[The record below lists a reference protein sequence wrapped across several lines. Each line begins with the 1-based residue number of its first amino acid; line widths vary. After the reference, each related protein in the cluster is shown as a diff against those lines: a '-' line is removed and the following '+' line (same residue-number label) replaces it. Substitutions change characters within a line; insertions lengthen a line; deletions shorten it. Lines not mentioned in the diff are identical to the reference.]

1 MAVVEIYTKETCPYC
16 FRAKAL
22 LDQKK
27 VSYQEYK
34 IDYDNALRAKMIDR
48 SNGGYTVPQ
57 IFINEEAVGGC
68 DELYA
73 LHAKGELDSLLN
85 EANVNT

>member
-22 LDQKK
+22 LAQKE
-27 VSYQEYK
+27 VNFQEYK
-34 IDYDNALRAKMIDR
+34 IDYDNDLREKMITR

-57 IFINEEAVGGC
+57 IFINDVLVGGC

-73 LHAKGELDSLLN
+73 LHAKDQLDSLL
-85 EANVNT
+85 AK

>member
-16 FRAKAL
+16 VRAKAL
-22 LDQKK
+22 LTQKQ

-34 IDYDNALRAKMIDR
+34 IDYDNALRTKMIDR

-57 IFINEEAVGGC
+57 IFINDELVGGC

-73 LHAKGELDSLLN
+73 LHAKDQLDSLLN
-85 EANVNT
+85 A